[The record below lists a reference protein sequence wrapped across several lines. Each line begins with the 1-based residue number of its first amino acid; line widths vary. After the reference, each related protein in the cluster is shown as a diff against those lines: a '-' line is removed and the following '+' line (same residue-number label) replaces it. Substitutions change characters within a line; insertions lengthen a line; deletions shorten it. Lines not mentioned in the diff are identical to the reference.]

1 MSELEKLIKELC
13 PNGVEY
19 KPLGEVVAFNRGTVI
34 TQKDIEIGAI
44 PVIAGGQKPAYY
56 CNRSNREGETIVIAG
71 SGAYAGFV
79 SYWDM
84 PIFVSDAFSVD
95 VKTDILVIRYLYH
108 FLLT

>member
-71 SGAYAGFV
+71 SGLMLD
-79 SYWDM
+79 S
-84 PIFVSDAFSVD
+84 SV
-95 VKTDILVIRYLYH
+95 IGICR
-108 FLLT
+108 FLFLMLFQLM